1 MTTTDVPRCPVPPAG
16 RTTWLRR
23 SSLKKGKH
31 TRKID
36 FPSFPIFTK
45 SRRVHRTGGHSHAN
59 STVETSS
66 TSKVTLRHRPEKLM
80 GDDPLARGR
89 VRTPRHAPTAAGA
102 PWLSGPTLPAPDEPG
117 TARVPRGGRGVRRG
131 ASSTRGRTEQPGR
144 RAEGTRPGRDEP
156 PCAPMFA
163 APSQE
168 PGAETAQA
176 STDGQT
182 ETHEVGRPHTAVSL
196 GRDGRLPQGRGL
208 NPRRTQGPRGSPAG
222 GACPEQAR
230 PQRQGSGE
238 WSSGAGGRG

>member
-1 MTTTDVPRCPVPPAG
+1 MTTTYVPRCPVPPAG

-23 SSLKKGKH
+23 SALKKGKH

-102 PWLSGPTLPAPDEPG
+102 PGFP
-117 TARVPRGGRGVRRG
+117 VPRCPLPTSLAWPGYHAEDGGGGDVAPARHGAARNSRDAGRRG
-131 ASSTRGRTEQPGR
+131 HGQEETSRPARPCSRHRHRSPGR
-144 RAEGTRPGRDEP
+144 ERPRRPLTDKRRHTRSAVHTLQCHSAVTGACHRDE
-156 PCAPMFA
+156 A
-163 APSQE
+163 
-168 PGAETAQA
+168 
-176 STDGQT
+176 
-182 ETHEVGRPHTAVSL
+182 
-196 GRDGRLPQGRGL
+196 
-208 NPRRTQGPRGSPAG
+208 
-222 GACPEQAR
+222 
-230 PQRQGSGE
+230 
-238 WSSGAGGRG
+238 

>member
-1 MTTTDVPRCPVPPAG
+1 MRDSAGIHQGPCKSVLSYLDLRQVSIPHRTVTREPDHAVGGRAAPLPPPAWCQEQSLVVTTTDVPRCPVPPAG

-23 SSLKKGKH
+23 SALKKGKH

-102 PWLSGPTLPAPDEPG
+102 PGFPVPRCPLPTSLARRRYHAEDGGGETWRQLDTGPHG
-117 TARVPRGGRGVRRG
+117 TAVTPGGGDTARKRRAARRAHVRGTVTGARGGNGPGV
-131 ASSTRGRTEQPGR
+131 
-144 RAEGTRPGRDEP
+144 
-156 PCAPMFA
+156 
-163 APSQE
+163 
-168 PGAETAQA
+168 
-176 STDGQT
+176 
-182 ETHEVGRPHTAVSL
+182 H
-196 GRDGRLPQGRGL
+196 
-208 NPRRTQGPRGSPAG
+208 
-222 GACPEQAR
+222 
-230 PQRQGSGE
+230 
-238 WSSGAGGRG
+238 